1 MLRTAKDALQILRR
15 ERVLTLTPAGRPRSL
30 VGEIA
35 GEVRGSWW
43 AHPEGGLIFAIAGE
57 LEDSPEVLAAKLVDG
72 KVSFVHR
79 TLWPQLVRVVLDPGW
94 RREAAA
100 RLPAPAR
107 QLLAA
112 VERAGKLRPQ
122 GRAPARRELEKR
134 ALVLATQEHTDSG
147 RHTVLLRSW
156 EDWPP
161 AALRKEARA
170 LELDQALGELRSAGL
185 TL

>member
-1 MLRTAKDALQILRR
+1 
-15 ERVLTLTPAGRPRSL
+15 
-30 VGEIA
+30 
-35 GEVRGSWW
+35 
-43 AHPEGGLIFAIAGE
+43 
-57 LEDSPEVLAAKLVDG
+57 
-72 KVSFVHR
+72 R

-147 RHTVLLRSW
+147 RHTGLLRSR
-156 EDWPP
+156 EDWAP